1 MHITKTMLFFLS
13 NDLVFFL
20 SNVKLF
26 VDFEDS
32 CNTNEVI
39 FFSLNPAY
47 IPPFAQKLTKNGIKK
62 LTNKLLRR
70 KKNIHFEE
78 GINKITPKN

>member
-1 MHITKTMLFFLS
+1 MFGILK
-13 NDLVFFL
+13 
-20 SNVKLF
+20 K
-26 VDFEDS
+26 DS
-32 CNTNEVI
+32 CNNNEVI

>member
-1 MHITKTMLFFLS
+1 MLFFLS

-32 CNTNEVI
+32 CNNNEVI

>member
-26 VDFEDS
+26 ADFEDS
-32 CNTNEVI
+32 CNNNEVI

-70 KKNIHFEE
+70 KKNIYFEE